1 MTAIEHYFACLYCRL
16 RLRFNLNDMSKV
28 ESGPFV
34 GLKLCSSG
42 SWGGHEARLAGTYER
57 ELASLV
63 ESIPVLGINHILD
76 VGCADG
82 YYTCGFAFKY
92 STVSVTAYDLSR
104 RARWCTYSALLSNK
118 LLDRVSIKTFFDV
131 KNYQSRLDQRELL
144 FLDCEGFESEIITSK
159 TVDKFINSAILVE
172 CHDFVI
178 PNITASLSLI
188 LEDSHDLQFI
198 QSRDRTINDVP
209 ANLQNRES
217 ILSDIQEGRPNT
229 MTWIWAIPKSW
240 RNES

>member
-1 MTAIEHYFACLYCRL
+1 
-16 RLRFNLNDMSKV
+16 MSKV

-42 SWGGHEARLAGTYER
+42 SWGGHGARLVGTYEK
-57 ELASLV
+57 ELACV
-63 ESIPVLGINHILD
+63 IESIPVLGINHILD

-82 YYTCGFAFKY
+82 YYSCGFAFKY

-118 LLDRVSIKTFFDV
+118 LLDRVSIKTYFDV
-131 KNYQSRLDQRELL
+131 KNYHSRVDQRELL
-144 FLDCEGFESEIITSK
+144 FLDCEGFEAEIITTQ
-159 TVDKFINSAILVE
+159 TVHKFINAAILVE
-172 CHDFVI
+172 CHDFVV

-188 LEDSHDLQFI
+188 LQDSHELQLM
-198 QSRDRTINDVP
+198 QSRDRTMDDVP
-209 ANLQNRES
+209 ENMQNRES

-229 MTWIWAIPKSW
+229 MTWILAIPKSW
-240 RNES
+240 TTAA

>member
-1 MTAIEHYFACLYCRL
+1 MTEFEYYLACLYCRF
-16 RLRFNLNDMSKV
+16 RLGFNLDDMSQV

-42 SWGGHEARLAGTYER
+42 SWGGHGARLVGTYEK
-57 ELASLV
+57 ELAGV
-63 ESIPVLGINHILD
+63 IESIPVLGINHILD

-92 STVSVTAYDLSR
+92 STVRVTAYDLSR

-131 KNYQSRLDQRELL
+131 ENYQSRLDQRELL
-144 FLDCEGFESEIITSK
+144 FLDCEGFESKIITYE
-159 TVDKFINSAILVE
+159 TIYKFINAAILVE
-172 CHDFVI
+172 CHDFLI
-178 PNITASLSLI
+178 PNVTELLSSI
-188 LEDSHDLQFI
+188 LANSHDLQFI
-198 QSRDRTINDVP
+198 QSRDRNIEDVP
-209 ANLQNRES
+209 TNLQNRES